1 MDKKLEKKELYKK
14 KKFWIFVFCISLFLI
29 FTAIMAFDSPA
40 EVNIEKD
47 KITISEVRYDDFEEF
62 ISVTGTVLAKTTIFL
77 DAIAGGSVE
86 KVFAEEGSL
95 LKAGEKILKL
105 SNTSLQLSTLQQE
118 TGTYQQI
125 NEARNTRLLIE
136 QNSTSVQSALVGA
149 SHSLNLSRQ
158 AYMRGKAMWVKKLI
172 SDEEYERLYENY
184 ARDLQQQK
192 LAYRNYAQDSVLKNS
207 QLTQIDQSIK
217 RLQLNLELIRENID
231 NLIIRSPID
240 GQLTSL
246 DAEAGQS
253 KPSGSRLGQIDAL
266 DGFRIS
272 ADIDE
277 FYISRITAGLSASA
291 ELNGSTYRLLLTK
304 VLPEISA
311 GRFRVYLYF
320 TGSVPGGLR
329 RGQTLQLK
337 LKLSEKTRGIL
348 IPRGGFFQK
357 TGGQWVFCI
366 NEKDNTA
373 YRKKINIGRQNPDY
387 YEVLSGLKPGEKV
400 ITSSYEN
407 FGDARRLA
415 LK

>member
-1 MDKKLEKKELYKK
+1 MDKKLEKKALYKK
-14 KKFWIFVFCISLFLI
+14 KKFWICVICISLFLI
-29 FTAIMAFDSPA
+29 FTVMLAFESPA
-40 EVNIEKD
+40 EINIEKD

-62 ISVTGTVLAKTTIFL
+62 IPVTGTVLAKTTIFL
-77 DAIAGGSVE
+77 DAIACGSVE

-95 LKAGEKILKL
+95 LKAGDKILKL

-125 NEARNTRLLIE
+125 NEARNTRLLTE
-136 QNSTSVQSALVGA
+136 QNSTSIQSALVGA

-158 AYMRGKAMWVKKLI
+158 AYMRGKAMWAKKLI
-172 SDEEYERLYENY
+172 SDEDYERIYENY
-184 ARDLQQQK
+184 ARDLQQHK
-192 LAYRNYAQDSVLKNS
+192 LAYRNYVQDSVLRNS

-277 FYISRITAGLSASA
+277 FYISRITAGLTASA
-291 ELNGSTYRLLLTK
+291 ELNGKTYKLLLTK
-304 VLPEISA
+304 VFPEISD

-320 TGSVPGGLR
+320 TGSVPDGLR

-357 TGGQWVFCI
+357 TGGQWIFCI

-373 YRKKINIGRQNPDY
+373 YRKTISIGRQNPDY

>member
-14 KKFWIFVFCISLFLI
+14 KKFWICVFCISLFLI